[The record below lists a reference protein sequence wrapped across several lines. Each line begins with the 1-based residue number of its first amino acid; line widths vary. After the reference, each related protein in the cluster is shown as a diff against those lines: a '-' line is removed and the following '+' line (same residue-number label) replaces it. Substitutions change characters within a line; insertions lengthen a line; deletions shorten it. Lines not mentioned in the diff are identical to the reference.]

1 MTAGGRPAGLKR
13 RPLLRT
19 LPLLA
24 PVLGMTLAGV
34 LTGCGWHAPYAPAA
48 DGGPSAARTGL
59 GLVSVPVLGERA
71 GQLLHQA
78 LQARLD
84 HGDAPVSKKYD
95 LMVDFGVDGDALSV
109 QRDDTSTRVRYI
121 AHVAWKLVTRDAR
134 RATVTSGYV
143 RTVDGLNTFDE
154 QYFAQD
160 LETEAVF
167 RRMTDALAE
176 QIVASLAVWFDKHPA

>member
-1 MTAGGRPAGLKR
+1 MRAGGRPAGMKR

-24 PVLGMTLAGV
+24 PALGMMLA
-34 LTGCGWHAPYAPAA
+34 GCGWHSPYAPAA
-48 DGGPSAARTGL
+48 DGGPSAARAGL
-59 GLVSVPVLGERA
+59 GLVSVPVLAERP
-71 GQLLHQA
+71 GQLLRQA

-95 LMVDFGVDGDALSV
+95 LLVEFGIDSDALSV
-109 QRDDTSTRVRYI
+109 QRDDTSTRVRFI
-121 AHVAWKLVTRDAR
+121 GHIAWKLVTRDAR

-143 RTVDGLNTFDE
+143 RAMDGLNTFDE

-160 LETEAVF
+160 LETEAVI
-167 RRMTDALAE
+167 RRMADTLAD
-176 QIVASLAVWFDKHPA
+176 QIVTSLAVWFDKHPA